1 MMTVPIRHS
10 KVFFLLLWF
19 GSPPGNTV
27 RGFSRHGPIIP
38 RLGLRQHQQPPSLL
52 LLLLSVTSTTR
63 LANSNHKEEEE
74 KEVKEASSPYWFAKV
89 KAGSTSSSNDDPTP
103 SSSTQNKTSTAE
115 ESHMPILGEIPSANA
130 AAETE
135 NSKDPTE
142 KDTAETDAATIP
154 DTSTVETTTVS
165 ETKHIHTN
173 TIQEQEEEE
182 DKEVA
187 PIVCEPEEGGYVPI
201 IFPFRIDTDVG
212 TEELQSREKD
222 RPMFTPAVRADVY
235 NVLRH
240 PNSPTTGAPA
250 PNPSSSSSS
259 SPFQA
264 ILLAKQQNSQQQSGF
279 DTYSFCDRALF
290 EKMIEQDHPQLKQY
304 TVLGNDEMMQAVA
317 CIGKTTPRALAITKA
332 FEAYLSQTAWTWGD
346 EEASG
351 FSVEFLI
358 AFGNEL
364 STRLDINHRI
374 RSTKLSDEE
383 VDVLSNQPF
392 CNYVQP
398 EAMQVF
404 QNKWK

>member
-1 MMTVPIRHS
+1 MMTVPIRHL

-19 GSPPGNTV
+19 SSPTGHTV
-27 RGFSRHGPIIP
+27 LGFSRHGPIFP
-38 RLGLRQHQQPPSLL
+38 RLGLRQHHQPPSL

-63 LANSNHKEEEE
+63 LANSNDKEEDE
-74 KEVKEASSPYWFAKV
+74 KEASSPYWFAKV
-89 KAGSTSSSNDDPTP
+89 KGGSTSSSNDDPTP
-103 SSSTQNKTSTAE
+103 GNSTQNKTSTAE
-115 ESHMPILGEIPSANA
+115 EGHMPILGEIPSANS
-130 AAETE
+130 AAETA
-135 NSKDPTE
+135 NSKDPVE
-142 KDTAETDAATIP
+142 KDTAETDASTIT
-154 DTSTVETTTVS
+154 DTSAVETTTIS
-165 ETKHIHTN
+165 ETKQIHTN
-173 TIQEQEEEE
+173 TIQEEEE

-240 PNSPTTGAPA
+240 PKSPTAGAPA
-250 PNPSSSSSS
+250 PSSSSS

-264 ILLAKQQNSQQQSGF
+264 ILLGKQQNSQQKSGF

-290 EKMIEQDHPQLKQY
+290 DKMMEQDHPQLKQY
-304 TVLGNDEMMQAVA
+304 TVLGNDEMMQAVT
-317 CIGKTTPRALAITKA
+317 CIGETTPRALAITKA

-346 EEASG
+346 KEAYG

-383 VDVLSNQPF
+383 VDVLAQQPF